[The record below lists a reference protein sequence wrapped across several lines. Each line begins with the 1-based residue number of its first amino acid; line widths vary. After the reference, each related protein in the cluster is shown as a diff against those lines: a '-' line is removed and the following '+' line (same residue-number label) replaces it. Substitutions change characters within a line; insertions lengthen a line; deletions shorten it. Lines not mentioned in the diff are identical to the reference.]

1 MASGNAR
8 EVSPLPD
15 PAYHDFN
22 CPSVLLP
29 LVPDDNY
36 RPRVLLAGGARSQ
49 LIDLGQADSNWV
61 DVPRLSAVKMQ
72 PGATVTGL
80 WRSNDTHLDLFATGT
95 DGAVW
100 STFWEVNGGWRPWFL
115 ISPESRARTHACAT
129 LLPTGDVL
137 LTGGAAPDN
146 DQAGVMEPEISTIPL
161 STGDKAVI

>member
-80 WRSNDTHLDLFATGT
+80 WRSNDTHLDLFATEPTVRCGQRS
-95 DGAVW
+95 GK
-100 STFWEVNGGWRPWFL
+100 ST
-115 ISPESRARTHACAT
+115 A
-129 LLPTGDVL
+129 
-137 LTGGAAPDN
+137 
-146 DQAGVMEPEISTIPL
+146 AGVPGSSSARKVAPALTPVPPCCPPVMCCSLGVRHRITIRPALWNPKSTIPL